1 MATFETSE
9 RLEKLGDTIIASMLQ
24 GDEESVANRRTVFGE
39 IQPDML
45 SNFNYIIYK
54 VFHKFKEAGFTP
66 NAEFLQLILARQPK
80 FILDSRNHIDVSVIQ
95 DTEGDLNTAYSGLV
109 MRHYKELLKREKI
122 DANTLKLN
130 IEMYK
135 QEWAQL
141 EISRALSQAKYMLTD
156 EVEIGKKKYRGYE
169 DAIATVKIAAARI
182 ENVMDKT
189 AGAGFIDSRQ
199 MALAKETVAKPEKIG
214 DFGLVDELNQ
224 KLGGYFTSYFYNV
237 IAPTKNGKSKWC
249 ARACHNM
256 LMHGVNVSV
265 WAHEGGVA
273 AWWDQMN
280 AIHFEYLNSQTGTP
294 PYPLC
299 QQEIN
304 TGTYPN
310 EEIRVLAEQARVD
323 LFTNENYGNLGMI
336 DRPFTLETFIDEIE
350 TSVSSNRSRAVIID
364 YLQLIEWTT
373 KGMSKPQAIGSAY
386 QKLLAYAKKRN
397 VLVMSPSQM
406 TQEFMNE
413 MAKSKD
419 GQVNEIRTAG
429 GESSEVIRT
438 PDINIALYATVED
451 LQHNDMTILSV
462 PSRLAQP
469 FPPIRIYANLA
480 NCVFASK
487 P

>member
-1 MATFETSE
+1 
-9 RLEKLGDTIIASMLQ
+9 
-24 GDEESVANRRTVFGE
+24 
-39 IQPDML
+39 
-45 SNFNYIIYK
+45 
-54 VFHKFKEAGFTP
+54 
-66 NAEFLQLILARQPK
+66 
-80 FILDSRNHIDVSVIQ
+80 
-95 DTEGDLNTAYSGLV
+95 
-109 MRHYKELLKREKI
+109 
-122 DANTLKLN
+122 
-130 IEMYK
+130 
-135 QEWAQL
+135 
-141 EISRALSQAKYMLTD
+141 
-156 EVEIGKKKYRGYE
+156 
-169 DAIATVKIAAARI
+169 
-182 ENVMDKT
+182 
-189 AGAGFIDSRQ
+189 
-199 MALAKETVAKPEKIG
+199 
-214 DFGLVDELNQ
+214 
-224 KLGGYFTSYFYNV
+224 
-237 IAPTKNGKSKWC
+237 
-249 ARACHNM
+249 
-256 LMHGVNVSV
+256 MHGVNVSV
-265 WAHEGGVA
+265 CAHEGGVA